1 MAALKKSDDAN
12 LRERYPLYIEV
23 GLLISLG
30 LLVVAFNVQW
40 MPEDNFE
47 IDNEEQETVEM
58 KQIEQTQ
65 QIEKPPPPPEPQVP
79 VEVPNDETVEDA
91 SIDLSAEL
99 DMAGNQNQEQPPP
112 PPEEEEEEESEPEVF
127 VAVEQMPEL
136 IGGISGLQQKINYP
150 EMARKAGVEGR
161 VIVQFEVT
169 QEGNVENAQVLRGI
183 GAGCDKEAL
192 RVVRE
197 AQFEPGQQR
206 GKPVRVKMSLP
217 ITFSLG

>member
-1 MAALKKSDDAN
+1 MAVLEKSDDAD
-12 LRERYPLYIEV
+12 LHKKYPLYIEI
-23 GLLISLG
+23 GLFLSLG

-40 MPEDNFE
+40 QSQNNFE
-47 IDNEEQETVEM
+47 IDQNEQETVEM

-79 VEVPNDETVEDA
+79 VEVPNEESVEDA

-99 DMAGNQNQEQPPP
+99 DMSGNQNQEQPPP
-112 PPEEEEEEESEPEVF
+112 PPEEEEEEETEPEVF
-127 VAVEQMPEL
+127 VAVENMPEL

-169 QEGNVENAQVLRGI
+169 KEGNVANPRVLQGI

-192 RVVRE
+192 RVVKE
-197 AQFEPGQQR
+197 AKFKPGKQR

>member
-1 MAALKKSDDAN
+1 MAVLEKSDDAN
-12 LRERYPLYIEV
+12 LRNKYPLYIEI
-23 GLLISLG
+23 GLFLSLG

-40 MPEDNFE
+40 QSENNFE
-47 IDNEEQETVEM
+47 IEQNEQETVEM

-79 VEVPNDETVEDA
+79 VEVPNEESVEDA

-99 DMAGNQNQEQPPP
+99 DMSGNQNQQQPPP
-112 PPEEEEEEESEPEVF
+112 PPEEEEEEETEPEVF
-127 VAVEQMPEL
+127 VAVENMPEL
-136 IGGISGLQQKINYP
+136 IGGIGGLQQKINYP

-169 QEGNVENAQVLRGI
+169 KEGNVANPRILQGI

-197 AQFEPGQQR
+197 AKFKPGKQR